1 MKFKQRVSP
10 QWFLILKIILVM
22 NGLSSLLI
30 TVLLTGSLIVEGVQ
44 GGFKAEEARLPV
56 VKKIKYAASDSLL
69 QEAETYALFSRPLHA
84 ELRTELPYISRF
96 IVPLFDFGSMELSV
110 INLFCFTLITYL
122 LFRFIHDLSLDRPYH
137 LANHKR
143 LIIIG
148 IVLIVWDLIRF
159 HRDHFILNRLV
170 HDLTEG
176 QFHYD
181 FPGAYYKVGLGVM
194 VIIGAMIY
202 KRGISLQQESELVI

>member
-22 NGLSSLLI
+22 NGLSSLFI

-44 GGFKAEEARLPV
+44 GGFKDEEVRLPV
-56 VKKIKYAASDSLL
+56 VKIRDAASDSLL
-69 QEAETYALFSRPLHA
+69 QEAETYTLFSRPLHA
-84 ELRTELPYISRF
+84 ELRTELPYVSRF
-96 IVPLFDFGSMELSV
+96 IVPLFDFGSVELSV

-143 LIIIG
+143 LIVIG
-148 IVLIVWDLIRF
+148 IVLIAWDFIRF
-159 HRDHFILNRLV
+159 NRDHLILNRLV
-170 HDLTEG
+170 HNLTEG
-176 QFHYD
+176 QFQYD
-181 FPGAYYKVGLGVM
+181 FPGAYYKVGLGIM